1 MQEKDIVRIF
11 REKFS
16 SSPRVFKAPG
26 RINIIGEHTDYNDGY
41 VLPAAIDKAMNF
53 AVAANGDEQ
62 KVRLWAADLGQGYE
76 FSLDSLAPAPG
87 FWATYLMGVCD
98 QLQKKGCKISGF
110 DMVFGGDIPLGAGLS
125 SSAALECGALTALN
139 AIFSL
144 AMEKEDIARTGQMV
158 EHTFAGVKCG
168 IMDQFASV
176 MGRENSVIR
185 LDCRDL
191 SHEYFPFE
199 LGDNIVVLCNTN
211 VKHSLASSEYNTRR
225 HECEQGLEICKELF
239 GVSSLRDVTVGQ
251 LEAEKDKFP
260 PVVYKRLHYVTGEV
274 VRVEQ
279 ACENMKK
286 GDMEAV
292 GRLMYATHD
301 GLSEEYEVS
310 CPELDFLVNITRN
323 DENVLGSRMMGGG
336 FGGCTI
342 NIVKGSY
349 ADTFIGKAAAAYKK
363 QTGTDMTAYK
373 TSVKEGCH
381 EVKA

>member
-110 DMVFGGDIPLGAGLS
+110 DMVFGGDIPLAAGLS

-158 EHTFAGVKCG
+158 EHTFAGVNCG

-199 LGDNIVVLCNTN
+199 LGDNIVVLCNTR
-211 VKHSLASSEYNTRR
+211 VRCSLAS
-225 HECEQGLEICKELF
+225 QGLAASASRGLKYVKNFSACPPCGMLLSGSWRRKRIN
-239 GVSSLRDVTVGQ
+239 SLRWCTSACIMSQARWSGWN
-251 LEAEKDKFP
+251 
-260 PVVYKRLHYVTGEV
+260 R
-274 VRVEQ
+274 RV
-279 ACENMKK
+279 
-286 GDMEAV
+286 
-292 GRLMYATHD
+292 
-301 GLSEEYEVS
+301 
-310 CPELDFLVNITRN
+310 
-323 DENVLGSRMMGGG
+323 
-336 FGGCTI
+336 
-342 NIVKGSY
+342 
-349 ADTFIGKAAAAYKK
+349 
-363 QTGTDMTAYK
+363 K
-373 TSVKEGCH
+373 T
-381 EVKA
+381 